1 MKSDQRNLYGITW
14 TLQYLKTV
22 ETTNT
27 ADQCAGEK
35 GLGVSIY
42 NKRDESQ
49 LLQRPKLY
57 RRIYMNKINDKHF
70 IFIMAEI
77 QDTTPKQKGN
87 KEKEERSI
95 KSKV

>member
-1 MKSDQRNLYGITW
+1 MKSDQRNLHSITW
-14 TLQYLKTV
+14 TMQNQKTV

-27 ADQCAGEK
+27 ADQCAGKK

-77 QDTTPKQKGN
+77 QDTTLN
-87 KEKEERSI
+87 RKETKKEEMSI